1 MKKWTEDELIEA
13 GYKIRNAKITKAD
26 LTIAK
31 PMAND
36 SCLFMFIWIE
46 GDHFG
51 GEIGGYWLGHGYL
64 GADDESFDSSAKGT
78 ESILRIMDVIGVEK
92 FSQIEGKF
100 IRIVDE
106 GLDKPISIFGNIIE
120 DKWFDEK
127 SFFAEGE

>member
-13 GYKIRNAKITKAD
+13 GYKIRNAKITKVD
-26 LTIAK
+26 LT
-31 PMAND
+31 MAD
-36 SCLFMFIWIE
+36 HGCLFMFIWVE
-46 GDHFG
+46 ADHFG
-51 GEIGGYWLGHGYL
+51 AGIGGYCLGHGYL
-64 GADDESFDSSAKGT
+64 GADDKSFDGSAKGT

-106 GLDKPISIFGNIIE
+106 GLGRPVNIFGNIVE

-127 SFFAEGE
+127 SFFAEEE

>member
-13 GYKIRNAKITKAD
+13 GYKIRNAKITKVD
-26 LTIAK
+26 LT
-31 PMAND
+31 MAD
-36 SCLFMFIWIE
+36 QGCLFMFIWVE
-46 GDHFG
+46 ADHFG
-51 GEIGGYWLGHGYL
+51 AGIGGYCLGHGYL
-64 GADDESFDSSAKGT
+64 GADDESFDGSAKGT

-106 GLDKPISIFGNIIE
+106 GLGRPVNIFGNIVD

-127 SFFAEGE
+127 SFFAEEE